1 VPFSAFRPVNPQDPP
16 LDPFLVHTLTIRFE
30 PKKQRP
36 GDSSEQGAASDP
48 RNFELKMEFI
58 KALPSGQET
67 DIVLVSCTGSGI
79 EANRREQV
87 LKAKK
92 AGEDAL
98 RRSGLGYTIVRPGP
112 LQVRRNSSTHTI
124 QC

>member
-1 VPFSAFRPVNPQDPP
+1 M
-16 LDPFLVHTLTIRFE
+16 
-30 PKKQRP
+30 QRP
-36 GDSSEQGAASDP
+36 GDSSEGAASDP

-58 KALPSGQET
+58 KALPVSFHFVPHVVMIIVLSPLFFLFVNILWLLLQSGQET

-92 AGEDAL
+92 VLDAL
-98 RRSGLGYTIVRPGP
+98 THI
-112 LQVRRNSSTHTI
+112 NSP
-124 QC
+124 